1 MLEQSILTGGLSAIT
16 AIAAGLLAWAGGR
29 RKQAAEAE
37 KTVSEGF
44 NMLVTKL
51 QEERKALIQVIDE
64 QSEEIVALGE
74 VRDLTRQVVRLERVI
89 AKAGLETDHA
99 GSNQP

>member
-1 MLEQSILTGGLSAIT
+1 MLDQSILTAGLAALSAG
-16 AIAAGLLAWAGGR
+16 AASLLAWAGGR

-51 QEERKALIQVIDE
+51 QEERRALITVIDE
-64 QSEEIVALGE
+64 QSEEIVALRAE
-74 VRDLTRQVVRLERVI
+74 VRDLSRQIVKLEKVI
-89 AKAGLETDHA
+89 AKAGIETNDA
-99 GSNQP
+99 GAN

>member
-1 MLEQSILTGGLSAIT
+1 LEQSILTGGLSAIT

>member
-1 MLEQSILTGGLSAIT
+1 MLDQSILTGGLAALT
-16 AIAAGLLAWAGGR
+16 AVATGILAWAGGR

-51 QEERKALIQVIDE
+51 QEERKALITVIDE
-64 QSEEIVALGE
+64 QSEEIVKLRSE
-74 VRDLTRQVVRLERVI
+74 VRELNRTVIRLEKVI
-89 AKAGLETDHA
+89 ARAGLDTENA
-99 GSNQP
+99 GNN